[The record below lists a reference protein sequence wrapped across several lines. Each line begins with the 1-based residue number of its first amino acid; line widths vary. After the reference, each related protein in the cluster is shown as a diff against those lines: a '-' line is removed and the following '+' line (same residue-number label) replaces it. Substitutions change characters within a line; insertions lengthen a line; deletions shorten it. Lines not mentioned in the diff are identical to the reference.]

1 MTPVVDKGQV
11 RVGLGLFALVSVS
24 YGLVAWDRV
33 LEPSPQFHFVDLA
46 HSFMAGELH
55 TETPKQ
61 RAGTTRADDPRG
73 YRDAIARSRAAG
85 GWNDW
90 AALRTLTMK
99 DGTVLTGR
107 FPWPDSDGER
117 GNTFHTLDGEAWQV
131 DVRRDLRQDCEGL
144 AGKRCDETTHYVS
157 FPPGPALVMLPF
169 AAIWGYDTNDV
180 VITIVFGGLNA
191 TLLFFLLQ
199 LLTSRGHTARSE
211 RDNIW
216 LTLMFA
222 FGSVAF
228 FVSVRGEVWFTAL
241 VFGVTLNLAFM
252 LAALDLRRPML
263 AGLLLGLGM
272 ATRTPLAFCFV
283 FFAWQLFFPGGRW
296 QRGRWPEIF
305 KTGAMFALPVIA
317 VGVGLMLYNDARFGQ
332 PFEFGHSL
340 LAGGAGARIRD
351 HGLFNTWYLNGNLA
365 AAFVNLPRLMP
376 EAPYINISKH
386 GLSLLF
392 TTPALFLLARPR
404 SVAPLGAALWA
415 TVFAAAVPGLLYQNT
430 GWEQFGYRFAMDY
443 FPYLI
448 CLVACGGRELT
459 ARVKG
464 VILFGVLVNLFGA
477 ITFGRFDALYY

>member
-1 MTPVVDKGQV
+1 MANRAHARTGFV
-11 RVGLGLFALVSVS
+11 LFAVVSAV
-24 YGLVAWDRV
+24 YALVAWDRV

-55 TETPKQ
+55 TDTPKQ
-61 RAGTTRADDPRG
+61 RANKVEDDDPPG
-73 YRDAIARSRAAG
+73 YRDAIARSREAG

-90 AALRTLTMK
+90 AALRTLTMV

-107 FPWPDSDGER
+107 FPWADSDGER
-117 GNTFHTLDGEAWQV
+117 SRTFHTLDGEAWQV
-131 DVRRDLRQDCEGL
+131 DVRKDLRADCDGL
-144 AGKRCDETTHYVS
+144 PGKRCDVTTHYVS

-180 VITIVFGGLNA
+180 VITILFGGLNA
-191 TLLFFLLQ
+191 LLLFLFLQ
-199 LLTSRGHTARSE
+199 LLVSRGHTRRSRE
-211 RDNIW
+211 DNIW

-222 FGSVAF
+222 LGSVAF

-241 VFGVTLNLAFM
+241 VLGVTVNLGFM
-252 LAALDLRRPML
+252 LAALDMRRPVI

-283 FFAWQLFFPGGRW
+283 FFAWQLFFPGGQWR
-296 QRGRWPEIF
+296 RGRWKEIF
-305 KTGAMFALPVIA
+305 TQGTLFAIPVVA
-317 VGVGLMLYNDARFGQ
+317 VGVALMAYNHARFGQ

-340 LAGGAGARIRD
+340 LSGGAGARIRD
-351 HGLFNTWYLNGNLA
+351 HGLFNTWYLNANLSA
-365 AAFVNLPRLMP
+365 ALVNLPRLMP
-376 EAPYINISKH
+376 EAPFVNISKH

-392 TTPALFLLARPR
+392 TTPALLLLARPK
-404 SVAPLGAALWA
+404 VHAPLGAALWA

-448 CLVACGGRELT
+448 ALVACGGREVT
-459 ARVKG
+459 RRVKA
-464 VILFGVLVNLFGA
+464 VIIFGVLVNLFGA
-477 ITFGRFDALYY
+477 ITFGRFSELYY